1 MVLKT
6 DTKKCNRK
14 AIAINIVITIIMVI
28 FVI

>member
-14 AIAINIVITIIMVI
+14 AVAINIVSIIIVVD
-28 FVI
+28 FVT